1 MNTAALTLR
10 WSLAALAAALFAA
23 NASRAADQAPVPAN
37 TESAPA
43 APAPATPESAPA
55 AAAPAPEA
63 AAPAEAPAKPK
74 IDVRKLFAMNCSWC
88 HDGYGMHAGKGPKL
102 AGTSLTA
109 AQVYQ
114 RIAKGKSGA
123 MPGFEKTLKPEQI
136 EAFVEYIKGLKDSDS

>member
-1 MNTAALTLR
+1 MSTAALTLR
-10 WSLAALAAALFAA
+10 RSLAALAVAAGFVAGPV
-23 NASRAADQAPVPAN
+23 RAADD
-37 TESAPA
+37 A
-43 APAPATPESAPA
+43 AG
-55 AAAPAPEA
+55 AAAPAQEA
-63 AAPAEAPAKPK
+63 TAPAEAPTKPK

-109 AQVYQ
+109 TQVYQ

-136 EAFVEYIKGLKDSDS
+136 EAFVEYIKGLKDSDG

>member
-10 WSLAALAAALFAA
+10 GSLAALAVALLAVA
-23 NASRAADQAPVPAN
+23 PASRAADD
-37 TESAPA
+37 T
-43 APAPATPESAPA
+43 PAPATTEPAPAPA
-55 AAAPAPEA
+55 AAAPANAAPAAAPEA
-63 AAPAEAPAKPK
+63 AAPAEAQAKPK

-88 HDGYGMHAGKGPKL
+88 HDGYGLHAGKGPKL

-136 EAFVEYIKGLKDSDS
+136 EAFVEYIKGLKDADS

>member
-10 WSLAALAAALFAA
+10 WSLAALATALLAAATA
-23 NASRAADQAPVPAN
+23 IRAADEAPATAT
-37 TESAPA
+37 TEPAPA
-43 APAPATPESAPA
+43 ATAPA
-55 AAAPAPEA
+55 AAAPEA
-63 AAPAEAPAKPK
+63 TAPAEAPAKPK

-136 EAFVEYIKGLKDSDS
+136 EAFVEYIKGLKDADS

>member
-1 MNTAALTLR
+1 MNNSTPMKRWRTAALTAAMLC
-10 WSLAALAAALFAA
+10 AGPALAADDT
-23 NASRAADQAPVPAN
+23 S
-37 TESAPA
+37 
-43 APAPATPESAPA
+43 PA
-55 AAAPAPEA
+55 AAEA
-63 AAPAEAPAKPK
+63 AAPAEATAKPK

-88 HDGYGMHAGKGPKL
+88 HDGYGLHAGKGPKL

-136 EAFVEYIKGLKDSDS
+136 EAFVEYIKGLKDSDG